1 MSGIKIQLILVYE
14 GKVLHLLCCLHQSQ
28 TVQVF
33 QNLTR
38 TQHVEL
44 QNFKKTIYIYI
55 YVSIQQKLSNT
66 RPCFEE

>member
-14 GKVLHLLCCLHQSQ
+14 GKVLHLLYCLHQSQ

-44 QNFKKTIYIYI
+44 QNFKKKIYICKYSTKI
-55 YVSIQQKLSNT
+55 IQKITYCVWS
-66 RPCFEE
+66 